1 MPDWDDIFT
10 EQGRVFEEPHRDMI
24 RLVELF
30 QDHNVAKILDL
41 GCGSG
46 RHLVFLS
53 RMGFE
58 MYGFDASPRALS
70 LARQWMDEEGLTAD
84 IRIHQMEE
92 PFPYEDG
99 FFDAVISIQVI
110 HHNLMTD
117 ILTTVREVERVI
129 RPGGILFVSVP
140 VMHMGPVEKEHDWD
154 HREVEA
160 GTYIPHK
167 GPESGIPHHYFTP
180 AELTRVFS
188 AFALLELYMD
198 DTKHRCFLGVKK

>member
-10 EQGRVFEEPHRDMI
+10 EQGRVFEEPHQDMT

-30 QDHNVAKILDL
+30 RDRNVAKILDL
-41 GCGSG
+41 GCGTG

-70 LARQWMDEEGLTAD
+70 LARQWLDEEGLTAD
-84 IRIHQMEE
+84 IRTHQMEE
-92 PFPYEDG
+92 PFPYTDG

-110 HHNLMTD
+110 HHNFMAD
-117 ILTTVREVERVI
+117 ILTTMNEVERI
-129 RPGGILFVSVP
+129 MKPGGILFISVP
-140 VMHMGPVEKEHDWD
+140 VMHMGPVEQEYDWD
-154 HREVEA
+154 LQEVEA
-160 GTYIPHK
+160 GTYIPHR

-180 AELTRVFS
+180 TELTSVFR
-188 AFALLELYMD
+188 AFAILELYID
-198 DTKHRCFLGVKK
+198 DTRHRCFLGLKK

>member
-1 MPDWDDIFT
+1 MPDWNDIFT
-10 EQGRVFEEPHRDMI
+10 EQGRVFEEPHRDMT

-30 QDHNVAKILDL
+30 RNRNVTRILDL
-41 GCGSG
+41 GCGTG

-84 IRIHQMEE
+84 IRMHRMEE
-92 PFPYEDG
+92 QFPYKDG

-110 HHNLMTD
+110 HHNFMAD
-117 ILTTVREVERVI
+117 ILTTVSEVERI
-129 RPGGILFVSVP
+129 MRPGGILFISVP
-140 VMHMGPVEKEHDWD
+140 VMHTGPVKEEHDWD
-154 HREVEA
+154 LQEVEHD
-160 GTYIPHK
+160 TYIPHR

-180 AELTRVFS
+180 TELTSVFR
-188 AFALLELYMD
+188 AFDLLELYID
-198 DTKHRCFLGVKK
+198 ETRHRCFLGLKK

>member
-1 MPDWDDIFT
+1 MT
-10 EQGRVFEEPHRDMI
+10 
-24 RLVELF
+24 RLVDLF
-30 QDHNVAKILDL
+30 RNHNVVKILDL
-41 GCGSG
+41 GCGTG

-70 LARQWMDEEGLTAD
+70 LAQQWLDEEGLTAD
-84 IRIHQMEE
+84 IRTHRMEE
-92 PFPYEDG
+92 PFPYEGG

-129 RPGGILFVSVP
+129 RPGGVLFVSVP
-140 VMHMGPVEKEHDWD
+140 VMQIGPVEREHDWD
-154 HREVEA
+154 LQEVEE
-160 GTYIPHK
+160 GTYMPHK

-180 AELTRVFS
+180 MELTSVFR
-188 AFALLELYMD
+188 AFDLLELYID
-198 DTKHRCFLGVKK
+198 ETRHRCFLGLKK